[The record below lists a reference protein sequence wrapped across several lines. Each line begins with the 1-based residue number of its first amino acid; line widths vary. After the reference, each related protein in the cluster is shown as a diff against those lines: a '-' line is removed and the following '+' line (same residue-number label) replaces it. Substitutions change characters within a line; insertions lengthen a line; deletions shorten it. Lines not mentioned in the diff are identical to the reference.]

1 MIVVDVAEADF
12 VIENVDE
19 RDVILLTLRTR
30 PLGDGNCD
38 GIMSEPISGEMR
50 SDGDCEVISELLMD
64 CDVIMGILNGDG
76 DCDRIEPSLSEGE
89 MRGGGWSD
97 RGVSEVGSHRMGGE
111 RGGES
116 RPGVWLS

>member
-50 SDGDCEVISELLMD
+50 SDG
-64 CDVIMGILNGDG
+64 
-76 DCDRIEPSLSEGE
+76 
-89 MRGGGWSD
+89 WSD
-97 RGVSEVGSHRMGGE
+97 RGVSEVGSHRMGGG
-111 RGGES
+111 RGGEA